1 MLYLHIKAPFAAF
14 RSFTAGSF
22 RPTAPFITPSAA
34 YGLLMNI
41 AGIETRRD
49 DGISLMTMT
58 ADNTPTLE
66 IAIGAVTFPER
77 QSMFQQLHN
86 YPVGGTAEEKKER
99 EKRCLSGKANIQPV
113 RREFLSG
120 IDACIAVKGC
130 KEAEKNIRSGLAGVN
145 GASRYGVLFLG
156 DNAFMPDVIREEAN
170 PVTAHWYV
178 QLPQGA
184 SGPKDKLCRLTVTI
198 DRADMTRTSAP
209 LFYPIEVATTDI
221 PDRAWSLVGPR
232 HDNG

>member
-1 MLYLHIKAPFAAF
+1 MLYLRIKSPFAVF

-49 DGISLMTMT
+49 DGVSLMTLT
-58 ADNTPTLE
+58 ADDTPSLE

-86 YPVGGTAEEKKER
+86 YPVGNSAKER
-99 EKRCLSGKANIQPV
+99 EESCNGSKYNIQPI
-113 RREFLSG
+113 RREFLSD
-120 IDACIAVKGC
+120 IDACIAVKGG
-130 KEAEKNIRSGLAGVN
+130 EETEQNIRSGLSGANGV
-145 GASRYGVLFLG
+145 SRYGVLFLG

-170 PVTAHWYV
+170 PVAAHWYV
-178 QLPQGA
+178 QLPRGA

-198 DRADMTRTSAP
+198 DRADMTLTSAP
-209 LFYPIEVATTDI
+209 LFYPAEAATAEI
-221 PDRAWSLVGPR
+221 PNEAWSRVGPK
-232 HDNG
+232 HGNG